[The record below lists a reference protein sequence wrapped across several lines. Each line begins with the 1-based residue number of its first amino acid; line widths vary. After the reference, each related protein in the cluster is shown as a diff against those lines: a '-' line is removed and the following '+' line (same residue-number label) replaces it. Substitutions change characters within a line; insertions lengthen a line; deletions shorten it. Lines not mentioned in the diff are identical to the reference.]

1 MRRRLFAVLVGCL
14 SAFTLAGTV
23 LADTGPGPG
32 PGNFRDSG
40 SQLYLNAS
48 SAECDQSM
56 CTETYVNA
64 WVTTARGGDTITTVC
79 MDHYTYPAHGGGRF
93 TALFGCNEVDATIDI
108 ASDLSSGSVDAVI
121 VAEECDRH
129 DCSIVG
135 EVSVSADLTAVSG
148 PNAYS
153 YTSKNQFE
161 NCIDT
166 YRVRGENSEAQGSI
180 VVDGTTV
187 DAYGQLGAETF
198 AFSTRCR

>member
-14 SAFTLAGTV
+14 SAFMLAGTV
-23 LADTGPGPG
+23 LADTSPG
-32 PGNFRDSG
+32 PGNLRDSG

-48 SAECDQSM
+48 SAECDQST

-64 WVTTARGGDTITTVC
+64 WITTGRGGDTFTNVC
-79 MDHYTYPAHGGGRF
+79 VDHYTYAAHGGSRF
-93 TALFGCNEVDATIDI
+93 TAQFGCNEIDPNVDI

-121 VAEECDRH
+121 VMEECGRRS
-129 DCSIVG
+129 CTIVG
-135 EVSVSADLTAVSG
+135 EVSVSVDLTAVSD

-153 YTSKNQFE
+153 YTQKQQFE

-166 YRVRGENSEAQGSI
+166 WRVRGESSEAQGSI
-180 VVDGTTV
+180 VFDGTNV
-187 DAYGQLGAETF
+187 EAFGGVGAETF